1 MLSDIEVTLE
11 TDVKGAFE
19 SMPPTPL
26 VSQVTEPVKQET
38 PLNELWEATTS
49 KTPDHF
55 AAFPTPMNTTF
66 FVNAGCVDTDDVSSV
81 GSTDTPAAIIYELE
95 QKMRDSVKAIQFKE
109 MLLGRDKHSREII
122 LRRCI
127 EWLQMPTSRRNDRTL
142 DWFMSLAA
150 FKPEHAIGNTFLWH
164 TLFDNGIY
172 ALESFKTVISFF
184 EGFMP

>member
-1 MLSDIEVTLE
+1 MLSDIEVTLD

-26 VSQVTEPVKQET
+26 VTQAAEPVQQGT
-38 PLNELWEATTS
+38 PLNELYDAS
-49 KTPDHF
+49 APPDHF

-66 FVNAGCVDTDDVSSV
+66 FVNPACVDTDDVSSV
-81 GSTDTPAAIIYELE
+81 GSTDTPAAIIYEVE

-109 MLLGRDKHSREII
+109 MLLARDKHSREII
-122 LRRCI
+122 LKRCI

-150 FKPEHAIGNTFLWH
+150 FKPENAIGNTFLWH
-164 TLFDNGIY
+164 SLFDAGIY
-172 ALESFKTVISFF
+172 SLESFKTVISFF
-184 EGFMP
+184 ELFA

>member
-1 MLSDIEVTLE
+1 MLSDIEVTLD

-26 VSQVTEPVKQET
+26 VSQVAEPVKQET
-38 PLNELWEATTS
+38 PLNELWDASAPPE
-49 KTPDHF
+49 HF

-66 FVNAGCVDTDDVSSV
+66 FVNAGTADDASSI
-81 GSTDTPAAIIYELE
+81 GSTDTPAAIMFELE

-184 EGFMP
+184 DGFA

>member
-1 MLSDIEVTLE
+1 MLSDIEVTLD

-26 VSQVTEPVKQET
+26 VAQVAEPVKEQGT
-38 PLNELWEATTS
+38 PLNELWDGA
-49 KTPDHF
+49 

-81 GSTDTPAAIIYELE
+81 GSTDTPAAIMYEVE

-122 LRRCI
+122 LQRCI

-142 DWFMSLAA
+142 NWFMSLAA
-150 FKPEHAIGNTFLWH
+150 FKPENAIGNTFLWH
-164 TLFDNGIY
+164 SLFDAGIY
-172 ALESFKTVISFF
+172 TLESFKTVISFF
-184 EGFMP
+184 ELFA